1 MASERRA
8 MGGEKV
14 AKLSNTELR
23 AWRGFLHTHDDL
35 WKALDARLASAF
47 DLSIPGYELLLALE
61 EAGGGGVR
69 MAELAKRL
77 RFSAGGLTRL
87 VDKLQDAGL
96 TERRKCEVD
105 GRGFYVHLTL
115 AGRRHLRRV
124 HVKHLEAVR
133 ALFLD
138 KLTPGEQAALAEIWD
153 KLLTTRGA

>member
-1 MASERRA
+1 MSR
-8 MGGEKV
+8 
-14 AKLSNTELR
+14 LSNTELR

-35 WKALDARLASAF
+35 WKALDARLANDF
-47 DLSIPGYELLLALE
+47 ELSLPGYELLLALE
-61 EAGGGGVR
+61 EAGDGGLR

-87 VDKLQDAGL
+87 VDKLQGKGL
-96 TERRKCEVD
+96 AERRKCEAD
-105 GRGFYVHLTL
+105 GRGFDVHLTA

-153 KLLTTRGA
+153 KLLTTQRALG